1 MSKRG
6 LNKQEKIRSR
16 TIKGVP
22 YAFQA
27 SLPISDDVLAAVSQQ
42 LVLTKLMNIS
52 WGVCPTHSD
61 SMDDL
66 YYVTLTVGLTFSGFK
81 KQTSVSF

>member
-1 MSKRG
+1 M
-6 LNKQEKIRSR
+6 
-16 TIKGVP
+16 P

-27 SLPISDDVLAAVSQQ
+27 SSPISDDVLAAVSQQ
-42 LVLTKLMNIS
+42 LVLIKLMNIS

-61 SMDDL
+61 SMDGL

-81 KQTSVSF
+81 EQISVSF

>member
-6 LNKQEKIRSR
+6 LNKQEKIGSR
-16 TIKGVP
+16 TVKGVS

-27 SLPISDDVLAAVSQQ
+27 SSPISDDVLAAVSQQ

-61 SMDDL
+61 SMDGL
-66 YYVTLTVGLTFSGFK
+66 YHVTLTVGLTFSGFK
-81 KQTSVSF
+81 EQISVSF